1 MGQEVEL
8 NSQPTPGHRHQTAV
22 SKPEARRGESPTDE
36 ATMNSARP
44 RSGSIVDLT
53 LDESSLEEWELP
65 DLTFPETKVMPQS
78 PVDGHKLPLSR
89 SGEARNF
96 STKKTVA
103 VSQQELGITMTRT
116 GAVDGK
122 MKPGCGPKTTGT
134 WQCTGIRDSVIGD
147 SLRERQYYQAIQDSA
162 QYPQARL
169 PSGERQYSQVSQD
182 SAQARL
188 PSGER
193 KYSQYPKAR
202 LPSGE
207 RQYYQVSQ
215 DSAQYPQARLPSGE
229 RQYYQVI
236 QDSAQYPQARLPS
249 GERQYYQVIQDSA
262 QYPQARLPSG
272 ERQYS
277 QVSQDSAQYPQARL
291 PSGERQYS
299 QVSQDS
305 AQYPQARLPSGK
317 RQYYQV
323 IQDSAQ
329 YPQAGL
335 SSGERQYYQVI
346 QDSAQYPQARLPS
359 GERQYSQVLQDSA
372 PHSQLPQDGRRP
384 AGESQHS
391 QGATTTA
398 AGKDA
403 LRDKSDTRQLAK
415 AAAHRGFV
423 DSQSED
429 WLPDLDDSDCADLM
443 QPCSGTLTPTT
454 PTPPT
459 TRKTSNFSP
468 TRTGV
473 KRPRPSSP
481 ENIGHPVPKR
491 CRKASG
497 ERTPLSSL
505 VEGNQGEDSDP
516 DSSLRCL
523 ELLSDK
529 ELQAIVKDFRSDLVS
544 ISQGSLHSHRHQ
556 LYVTGGHAR
565 RQLDHLSNLQYFASG
580 QEDVVMDILM
590 TLFTP
595 LQLDKL
601 DYLLRVLL
609 PEALHRIYRRVTGT
623 SLP

>member
-1 MGQEVEL
+1 MQ
-8 NSQPTPGHRHQTAV
+8 
-22 SKPEARRGESPTDE
+22 
-36 ATMNSARP
+36 
-44 RSGSIVDLT
+44 
-53 LDESSLEEWELP
+53 
-65 DLTFPETKVMPQS
+65 
-78 PVDGHKLPLSR
+78 
-89 SGEARNF
+89 
-96 STKKTVA
+96 
-103 VSQQELGITMTRT
+103 
-116 GAVDGK
+116 
-122 MKPGCGPKTTGT
+122 GT

-147 SLRERQYYQAIQDSA
+147 SLRERQYYQA
-162 QYPQARL
+162 
-169 PSGERQYSQVSQD
+169 
-182 SAQARL
+182 
-188 PSGER
+188 
-193 KYSQYPKAR
+193 
-202 LPSGE
+202 
-207 RQYYQVSQ
+207 
-215 DSAQYPQARLPSGE
+215 
-229 RQYYQVI
+229 
-236 QDSAQYPQARLPS
+236 
-249 GERQYYQVIQDSA
+249 IQDSA

-305 AQYPQARLPSGK
+305 AQYPQARLPSGE

-329 YPQAGL
+329 YPQAG
-335 SSGERQYYQVI
+335 
-346 QDSAQYPQARLPS
+346 LPS

-372 PHSQLPQDGRRP
+372 PHSQLPQDGRHP

-443 QPCSGTLTPTT
+443 QPCSGTPTPTTPTSPTLIPTT

-481 ENIGHPVPKR
+481 ENSGHPVPKR

-497 ERTPLSSL
+497 EITPLSSL

-529 ELQAIVKDFRSDLVS
+529 ELQAMMKDFRSDLVS